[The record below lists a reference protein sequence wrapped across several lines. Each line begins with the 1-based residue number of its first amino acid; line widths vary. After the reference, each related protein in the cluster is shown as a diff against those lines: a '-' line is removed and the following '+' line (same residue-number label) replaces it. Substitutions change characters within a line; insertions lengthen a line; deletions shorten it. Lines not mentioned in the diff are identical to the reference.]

1 MAFKI
6 LSQDEIQ
13 KLTSAERKNYEQLYA
28 EYQEREAFVN
38 RLERQRK
45 VKVPRFKIKK
55 RASAQREVE
64 SAIIATW

>member
-55 RASAQREVE
+55 D
-64 SAIIATW
+64 I